1 MIGYYKNGKKI
12 VDTQHTIVFSLLAN
26 HFQPLRLSPRARC
39 CVATARCARNDS
51 CSYAPRV
58 FIIRSFLL
66 TSTPY
71 ISASSQKKLSRGTRY
86 VNSWCH
92 QCQPL
97 AFTHFSFITFISVT
111 SKRISLQSRKECS
124 ALHIRTHRKGESLSS
139 SLSAFYSNAPLI

>member
-1 MIGYYKNGKKI
+1 MDIKL
-12 VDTQHTIVFSLLAN
+12 TIVYSLLAN

-39 CVATARCARNDS
+39 CVATACCARNDS

-66 TSTPY
+66 TSNPY
-71 ISASSQKKLSRGTRY
+71 ISASSQKKLSRGMRK

-97 AFTHFSFITFISVT
+97 AFTHFSFISVT
-111 SKRISLQSRKECS
+111 SKRISLQSQKECS